1 MKRMA
6 AILLLILLLLSVC
19 GCKRSPDTAQFQV
32 SFYYLRSV
40 LTYGQA
46 DSVIAPEVLDGIDR
60 ESSLNYLMALY
71 LNGPTDNRLYSP
83 FPKDLEIQSIQ
94 RDGSTLTITVNDSLA
109 KLKGMKLTKACACL
123 ALTCLDLTD
132 AETVSIQA
140 ATELLNNQKSIDLTR
155 DSLVLLDT
163 AETTEYGGNS

>member
-1 MKRMA
+1 
-6 AILLLILLLLSVC
+6 
-19 GCKRSPDTAQFQV
+19 
-32 SFYYLRSV
+32 
-40 LTYGQA
+40 
-46 DSVIAPEVLDGIDR
+46 
-60 ESSLNYLMALY
+60 MALY

-163 AETTEYGGNS
+163 AEATGYGGNS